1 MKNLG
6 LIFRTVRH
14 LKAVQVLNRLWR
26 KRPMG
31 RVSAAALP
39 WRNEAG
45 CRVPWPEFPRCWN
58 GVDQFTFLNETR
70 KLRSAD
76 DWNRAEWP
84 KLWLYNLHYF
94 DCLRQRAT
102 LVSRSAQLALV
113 RRWIAENPAC
123 SGNGWEPYP
132 VSLRVVNWIKWLTAG
147 EPLAK
152 DDAEAVSASICQQM
166 RALRRRLEY
175 HLLANHLLANAKALV
190 FAGSC
195 FEGKEAREW
204 LQKGMNIYRRE
215 LAEQIL
221 DDGVHFERS
230 AMYHSIILEDVL
242 DCFNLT
248 GDALFKDAAE
258 RMIAGLVMLTGP
270 DGLIA
275 KFNDA
280 AEGIALAPV
289 VLQEY
294 SRALD
299 VADDSETGRGTRD
312 ACPRS
317 RGTRDP
323 TISGFLRKTAGDW
336 TLLAKCGEIGPSYQP
351 GHAHADTWTF
361 ELWRGA
367 RKLIGD
373 TGCSTYVPGEV
384 RSYERSTAAHNTV
397 VIDGENSSEV
407 WASHRVGRRFD
418 AKRHERSFELSKEG
432 LCGRD
437 ELRGGGVHD
446 VEVRFHLPP
455 GVERDEVSIDCP
467 GELSWARCEFSEGFN
482 LRREG
487 WCAVFRQRLE
497 FPCVIDW
504 KMGSMPVVNKDQLP
518 SRSVQS

>member
-1 MKNLG
+1 MKNIG

-39 WRNEAG
+39 RRDG
-45 CRVPWPEFPRCWN
+45 VSPRVPWPHSFGCWN
-58 GVDQFTFLNETR
+58 GDCEFTFLNETR
-70 KLRSAD
+70 ELRGEG

-94 DCLRQRAT
+94 DCLRQRAPS
-102 LVSRSAQLALV
+102 VPRSAKLALV

-123 SGNGWEPYP
+123 AGNGWEPYP
-132 VSLRVVNWIKWLTAG
+132 ISLRVVNWIKWLTAG

-166 RALRRRLEY
+166 RSLCRRLEY

-195 FEGKEAREW
+195 FEGREAREW
-204 LQKGMNIYRRE
+204 LRMGMDICRRE

-248 GDALFKDAAE
+248 GDELFRGAAE
-258 RMIAGLVMLTGP
+258 KMLAGLAKLTGP

-280 AEGIALAPV
+280 AEGVALAPDA
-289 VLQEY
+289 LREY
-294 SRALD
+294 ARLLGIATPPAERA
-299 VADDSETGRGTRD
+299 
-312 ACPRS
+312 ACTP
-317 RGTRDP
+317 P
-323 TISGFLRKTAGDW
+323 ANVSGFMRKAAGEW

-373 TGCSTYVPGEV
+373 TGCSTYVPGEL

-418 AKRHERSFELSKEG
+418 AGRHARRFELLPEG
-432 LCGRD
+432 LRGRD
-437 ELRGGGVHD
+437 ELRGSGAHD

-455 GVERDEVSIDCP
+455 GVERDQVSIDCP
-467 GELSWARCEFSEGFN
+467 GELSWEKCEFAEGFN

-504 KMGSMPVVNKDQLP
+504 KVGSMPDVDQLP